1 MSGKRIYVAGHT
13 GMLGSAIVRALTAR
27 GYDDLW
33 LPQHLVEFSLKNF
46 DLKDGYSVDSHFN
59 EHRPDYVF
67 MAAGAVGGI
76 QANIDN
82 PARFLADNARMAMNV
97 VDACKEYGAKLCYV
111 GSSCVYP
118 RECPQP
124 MREEYLWTGALE
136 PTNKGYAI
144 GKLVGVEYAQ
154 AVLGANALI
163 PLPCNLYGTNDH
175 YGENGHVLASL
186 VRRFVDAKDNGLP
199 SVTLWGNGT
208 AKREFLFVDDCADAL
223 VFLMERDASGIVN
236 VGSGTDVSINALAHL
251 IADSVGYEG
260 DIDWDFSKPNGM
272 MRKCLD
278 TTRLTAMGWHPSVSL
293 ETGIQRTVAE
303 YRAAKECA

>member
-1 MSGKRIYVAGHT
+1 
-13 GMLGSAIVRALTAR
+13 MLGSAIVRALMAR
-27 GYDDLW
+27 GYDPLYPDRSVDLRDDE
-33 LPQHLVEFSLKNF
+33 HTDFIF
-46 DLKDGYSVDSHFN
+46 GDLK
-59 EHRPDYVF
+59 PDYVF

-82 PARFLADNARMAMNV
+82 PARFLGDNARMAMNV
-97 VDACKEYGAKLCYV
+97 IDACKEYGAKLCYV
-111 GSSCVYP
+111 GSSCIYP

-124 MREEYLWTGALE
+124 MKEEYLWTGPLE

-154 AVLGANALI
+154 MVLGSDALI
-163 PLPCNLYGTNDH
+163 PLPCNLYGVNDH

-186 VRRFVDAKDNGLP
+186 VRRFVDAKDSNLP
-199 SVTLWGNGT
+199 SVTLWGDGT

-223 VFLMERDASGIVN
+223 VSLMERDASGIVN
-236 VGSGTDVSINALAHL
+236 VGSGTDVSVNALAHL
-251 IADSVGYEG
+251 IADLVGYEG

-278 TTRLTAMGWHPSVSL
+278 VTRLNAMGWQPKIDL
-293 ETGIQRTVAE
+293 EDGIEQTIAE
-303 YRAAKECA
+303 YRATKERT